1 MAVFEIIDSN
11 GYTESV
17 DFFYVPMDLQSKQ
30 NKGYAFINFVDA
42 KIAAEFKERF
52 DGARFGAALGERDR
66 RSCKAVQVWR
76 ASAQGVFANLL
87 TLTHANWTKEEHM
100 PLVRVDGR
108 LTHLSPLAM
117 RELLRTEELNSVLS
131 QELDL
136 HLQTVDLRR

>member
-1 MAVFEIIDSN
+1 MSSSQ
-11 GYTESV
+11 TH
-17 DFFYVPMDLQSKQ
+17 
-30 NKGYAFINFVDA
+30 
-42 KIAAEFKERF
+42 R
-52 DGARFGAALGERDR
+52 
-66 RSCKAVQVWR
+66 
-76 ASAQGVFANLL
+76 L

>member
-52 DGARFGAALGERDR
+52 DGARFGDR
-66 RSCKAVQVWR
+66 IDVYLTQGGRSGVGDYPNV
-76 ASAQGVFANLL
+76 SAISKPIFANEVVFRNIFLIYI
-87 TLTHANWTKEEHM
+87 E
-100 PLVRVDGR
+100 P
-108 LTHLSPLAM
+108 
-117 RELLRTEELNSVLS
+117 
-131 QELDL
+131 
-136 HLQTVDLRR
+136 